1 MIINPCFDMKKRV
14 GRGYKQWILK
24 RVLRCGWIVLK

>member
-1 MIINPCFDMKKRV
+1 MVINPCFDIKKRV

-24 RVLRCGWIVLK
+24 RVLRCG

>member
-1 MIINPCFDMKKRV
+1 MIINPCFDIKTRV

-24 RVLRCGWIVLK
+24 RVLRCG